1 VAELVGNRFTSRL
14 QGITSKKGI
23 INARKGLHQGL
34 QKYSEIRRTSQT
46 LRSDV
51 TVEQQHR
58 VTERLISVRK
68 LKEIRTIGEGRGRKL
83 KSTQFPE
90 LSTVLLHEIGEY
102 NVRDDGG
109 DIEAHPRL
117 STGTLYRAVDSAMIM
132 KRAREI
138 LHSVAPENFKISLSS
153 CYNYTENY
161 RKGSRQAI
169 QHHAGREI
177 NAPLSL
183 KKPPRVGVHQ
193 FVINLHWS
201 TANVNLI
208 IDTCH
213 NLANSVTISKDA
225 KAIILTDISPT
236 LVQG

>member
-1 VAELVGNRFTSRL
+1 MAELAGNRFISRL

-90 LSTVLLHEIGEY
+90 LSTVLLHAFGEY

-109 DIEAHPRL
+109 GIEAHPRL

-132 KRAREI
+132 KRVREI

-153 CYNYTENY
+153 C
-161 RKGSRQAI
+161 
-169 QHHAGREI
+169 
-177 NAPLSL
+177 
-183 KKPPRVGVHQ
+183 
-193 FVINLHWS
+193 
-201 TANVNLI
+201 
-208 IDTCH
+208 
-213 NLANSVTISKDA
+213 
-225 KAIILTDISPT
+225 
-236 LVQG
+236 

>member
-1 VAELVGNRFTSRL
+1 MNS
-14 QGITSKKGI
+14 
-23 INARKGLHQGL
+23 
-34 QKYSEIRRTSQT
+34 T
-46 LRSDV
+46 L
-51 TVEQQHR
+51 R

-90 LSTVLLHEIGEY
+90 LSTVLLYAFGEY
-102 NVRDDGG
+102 NVTDDGG
-109 DIEAHPRL
+109 GVEAHPRL
-117 STGTLYRAVDSAMIM
+117 STGTLYRSVDNAMIT
-132 KRAREI
+132 KRGREI
-138 LHSVAPENFKISLSS
+138 LLSVALENFKISLSS

-169 QHHAGREI
+169 QHHAGREV

-213 NLANSVTISKDA
+213 DLENSVTIPKDA
-225 KAIILTDISPT
+225 EAIIPRHFSNTCSRTIVET
-236 LVQG
+236 R